1 MLQDSV
7 SVTNIND
14 YDIFKEIRTRENRA
28 ESSSIELLGAN
39 SCQVGIVGVITMPI
53 EIDAQ
58 TLICKMMIIKDL
70 V

>member
-7 SVTNIND
+7 SVSSIND
-14 YDIFKEIRTRENRA
+14 YDFFKEIRARENRT